1 VDAYA
6 GAYEGAIAPSLESGV
21 IPEAMARKLKED
33 IFVFSGFKTYQGL
46 REASRLLRD
55 EDGTVK
61 PFNRFYNVF
70 RTNLAI
76 VRGTVLQVVAVAVR
90 LKVLPFGGHFRRGLG
105 EEIFRFQPM
114 AVIILLD
121 RRYIVVKTVERLH
134 RPVFVAQQAG
144 CLPQS
149 LVGLESGQMEGL

>member
-1 VDAYA
+1 MYRDGLTPFEAEGNEDIPAIDERVFKSALRKIFRREGFTAEMLAEPKVRALVDAYA

-61 PFNRFYNVF
+61 PFNRF
-70 RTNLAI
+70 TTI
-76 VRGTVLQVVAVAVR
+76 
-90 LKVLPFGGHFRRGLG
+90 
-105 EEIFRFQPM
+105 
-114 AVIILLD
+114 
-121 RRYIVVKTVERLH
+121 
-134 RPVFVAQQAG
+134 
-144 CLPQS
+144 
-149 LVGLESGQMEGL
+149 